1 MLPEFQGNGFLSQCL
16 RLSMITLASLAFV
29 EANAGN
35 QTNSGS
41 EIPVDLELVIALDV
55 STSMDREERFL
66 QRDGFAAAF
75 RDPEILRAVLSGPNR
90 RIAVTFT
97 EWAGESRQ
105 NVILEWSVVSDAASA
120 AALAD
125 RLEVRI
131 PGRLPMGTSIGDAM
145 RHAAS
150 LFRDN
155 GHTSQRRVID
165 ISGDGINNSGPE
177 PALIRDALVAQGI
190 TINGLPITY
199 KPLLEGVVAPVG
211 MPLPPHYLID
221 YFSRAVIG
229 GAGSFVEPVPGIEEF
244 GAAIRRKLLRE
255 IRGTNEVAALQP
267 VPLHR

>member
-1 MLPEFQGNGFLSQCL
+1 MLLEFRGNGFWSQCL
-16 RLSMITLASLAFV
+16 RLSIITLASLAFA
-29 EANAGN
+29 EASAENKTNAA
-35 QTNSGS
+35 SD
-41 EIPVDLELVIALDV
+41 IPVDLELVIALDV
-55 STSMDREERFL
+55 STSMDREERLL

-75 RDPEILRAVLSGPNR
+75 RDADILRAILSGPNR

-97 EWAGESRQ
+97 EWAGTSRQ
-105 NVILEWSVVSDAASA
+105 NVILEWSVVSDATSA

-125 RLEVRI
+125 RLQVRI

-150 LFRDN
+150 LFHDN

-165 ISGDGINNSGPE
+165 ISGDGINNSGPD

-199 KPLLEGVVAPVG
+199 KPLLEGVADAVG

-255 IRGTNEVAALQP
+255 IRGSNEVAALQP
-267 VPLHR
+267 GPLHR